1 MRPGDAAWS
10 RAEAAWLTP
19 PEREE
24 CPECGDDVLE
34 DADGAYCAS
43 DDCDW
48 RIDRPEPDDVEYD
61 ERHR

>member
-1 MRPGDAAWS
+1 LS
-10 RAEAAWLTP
+10 P

-48 RIDRPEPDDVEYD
+48 RIDRPEPDDVDYD
-61 ERHR
+61 ERHP